1 MEPSC
6 PGPTPT
12 PALRTVLAVL
22 FTLCM
27 ATAPA
32 LAQDAQ
38 RSPTPDAVP
47 LQARVVSVARGLE
60 HPWGLALLPDG
71 GMLVTERPGRLRRVG
86 ADGRLSEPLA
96 GVPAV
101 YARGQGG
108 LLDVALSPD
117 FTRDR
122 LVYLSFSEPGD
133 GGAGTAVA
141 RGRLGERGLEGTQ
154 VIWRQQPKVEGRN
167 HWGSRLVF
175 APDGTLFVTL
185 GDRFSY
191 RPEVQKLS
199 TTIGKVV
206 RINPDG
212 SIPRDNPFAGRDGV
226 LPEIWSYGHRNAQ
239 AAAID
244 PKTGQLWTVE
254 HGARGGDELN
264 HPQPGRNYG
273 WPVITYGIDWETG
286 LILEVGEWVI
296 ARACRQWRL
305 WREQGLPPLRIAVN
319 LSPRQFQSRNLAER
333 IRTLIDQPDFLPDY
347 LELEITESMVM
358 QNVDRAIA
366 TLEELRGLGVHLAID
381 DFGTGYSSLAVLK
394 RFPVDCLKV
403 DRSFVRDVPSDPDD
417 VAITHAVIALAH
429 SMGLSVV
436 AEGVETEAQRAFLIE
451 CCCEEMQGFL
461 FSKPLPATEL
471 ARLVLAQAANA
482 LAA

>member
-6 PGPTPT
+6 PGPMPT
-12 PALRTVLAVL
+12 LALRTVLTVL
-22 FTLCM
+22 LTLCM

-212 SIPRDNPFAGRDGV
+212 SIPRDNPFAGRDGA

-273 WPVITYGIDWETG
+273 WPVITYGIDYSG
-286 LILEVGEWVI
+286 VKIGEGTARAGMEQPVYYWDPVI
-296 ARACRQWRL
+296 APSGAVFYTGAAFPGWRGSLLVGSMRPGGLVRLAFDEAGRVTSEERYREGLLRARIRAVAQAPDGSVYL
-305 WREQGLPPLRIAVN
+305 LTDSDEGEVLRIT
-319 LSPRQFQSRNLAER
+319 PQ
-333 IRTLIDQPDFLPDY
+333 
-347 LELEITESMVM
+347 
-358 QNVDRAIA
+358 
-366 TLEELRGLGVHLAID
+366 
-381 DFGTGYSSLAVLK
+381 
-394 RFPVDCLKV
+394 
-403 DRSFVRDVPSDPDD
+403 
-417 VAITHAVIALAH
+417 
-429 SMGLSVV
+429 
-436 AEGVETEAQRAFLIE
+436 
-451 CCCEEMQGFL
+451 
-461 FSKPLPATEL
+461 
-471 ARLVLAQAANA
+471 
-482 LAA
+482 